1 MSPIPESLPTLTAAL
16 TEGRKGPLAAAL
28 AGIEREPFSPESCA
42 LLDDAFAHP
51 RGCAIGLTGPPGVGK
66 STLLG
71 ALIAA
76 YRGQGRSVGV
86 IAVDPS
92 SKVSGGA
99 LLGDRTRIVADPDD
113 AGVFIRSMAARDRLG
128 GLAALTFSGLVL
140 MRALY
145 DVVLVETVGVG
156 QSETDISGVV
166 DTVLFCVQPGA
177 GDALQYMK
185 AGIIE
190 IPHVVAVTKA
200 DMGDAAAR
208 AARDVEAALHLGN
221 AQVPVLTVS
230 AAGGLGIAEL
240 TAALDRHGTG
250 LQDIAERRRT
260 QATAWMGQTLREA
273 FGTEGLRSLQKRHG
287 VGMGIKAKPF
297 AETAGLFQELMGR
310 FGG

>member
-1 MSPIPESLPTLTAAL
+1 MNKSESLPVLTAAL
-16 TEGRKGPLAAAL
+16 TQGRKGPLAAAL
-28 AGIEREPFSPESCA
+28 ARIEQEPLSPETCA
-42 LLDDAFAHP
+42 LLDEAFAHP
-51 RGCAIGLTGPPGVGK
+51 IGRAIGLTGPPGVGK

-76 YRGQGRSVGV
+76 YRGQGRRVGV

-92 SKVSGGA
+92 SRVSGGA

-113 AGVFIRSMAARDRLG
+113 GGVFIRSMAARDRLG
-128 GLAALTFSGLVL
+128 GLASLTFSALVL

-166 DTVLFCVQPGA
+166 DSVLFCVQPGA

-200 DMGDAAAR
+200 DMGDAAPR
-208 AARDVEAALHLGN
+208 AARDVETALHLSS

-230 AAGGLGIAEL
+230 AAQGLGIAEL
-240 TAALDRHGTG
+240 AAALDLHGIR
-250 LQDIAERRRT
+250 LQDIAQRRRT
-260 QATAWMGQTLREA
+260 QAAAWMKQALRKPSEPRGCA
-273 FGTEGLRSLQKRHG
+273 ICKN
-287 VGMGIKAKPF
+287 GMGWIWV
-297 AETAGLFQELMGR
+297 
-310 FGG
+310 